1 MNFCELTRDSID
13 DMKGEDREK
22 LRNIVTRL
30 KATLEE
36 LRELEKTSSDPR
48 VRQIA
53 ISAEMAL
60 AWIDLISIFQK
71 DGDNAD
77 YHS

>member
-1 MNFCELTRDSID
+1 VNFCELTRDSID

-36 LRELEKTSSDPR
+36 LRELEKISSDPG

-53 ISAEMAL
+53 ISAEMAM

-77 YHS
+77 